1 MGNEILQSH
10 SATLGDGEIAALKAN
25 SKLSE
30 KEIREIYEEFQ
41 KSGGAG
47 DGKISKDEFHRYYK
61 KSAGCDDED
70 GILANNTFS
79 AFDTN
84 HDGHINF
91 TEFVFAILAQS
102 KTDMNSILDF
112 SFEIMDTSGD
122 GLISFDEL
130 KSYLEKATIL
140 AVGHEEA
147 STIDTNRTAENIFQE
162 FRLSRTQKMNKQQ
175 FIQGCKKN
183 EQIGKIFTGNKKN
196 C

>member
-10 SATLGDGEIAALKAN
+10 SATLGDGGQFLGFFAQKKKRLIDLEIAALKAN

-175 FIQGCKKN
+175 FIQG
-183 EQIGKIFTGNKKN
+183 
-196 C
+196 